1 MISSKKMPPDKP
13 LSITEIEAIEVWI
26 NQEAVWDAST
36 PGSMGLSTLTLRRP
50 DLPQNGEAHPID
62 AFVDSYFQ
70 KHRMAAPAPVSD
82 EVFVRRAYLDL
93 WGLLPTPEQWRNFIK
108 GERVDKRAHLIE
120 QLLAN
125 RENYSEHWISYWNDL
140 LHNDEGVKYPA
151 GTRESITNWLLE
163 ALRKNTPYDQ
173 MVRSLLNPVKEND
186 PAGFLVGVNWGGD
199 VSASQTPPMQAS
211 QNSTQVFLGAN
222 LKCASCHDSF
232 VSRWKLR
239 DTYGLASFFSEGP
252 LEIVRCDVETGEIA
266 PLQFLF
272 PDLANG
278 DTAESLTDRRAL
290 VARLFTTPR
299 NGRFARTMVNRIWK
313 KSFGRGLVEPA
324 DDMDAQPWDSDLLDW
339 MASDFVDHD
348 YDLQQLLKRIMTSRA
363 YQLPAVDRS
372 VEADKKAAYVFR
384 GPFRRRLSAEQFIDG
399 VSSITGEWRIL
410 DDEKGNAGTYS
421 RDWQLKSGMLTRA
434 LGRPIRDKVVTDR
447 KADATTLQV
456 LELING
462 NELATL
468 LHRGAKR
475 MTHELKPPPANLF
488 DSGVVKDGKVP
499 FDFDISAVREL
510 RLIIADAGSY
520 DPAAV
525 VAGWSEA
532 ELVGPN
538 GVTRLGDYS
547 SSPGAE
553 KKLMQ
558 IKGEEPKEALVT
570 LLPSELIFDIADQG
584 FTRFRGV
591 VGVDEGSL
599 LYQITPKVRFF
610 VFSEEPDRLQ
620 LVRVA
625 EDPPVPSREERLR
638 GDALIETLYRYAVA
652 RNPTPEE
659 RRIAGQFLDG
669 AGSDGLEDLLWA
681 IFLSPEFQFIR

>member
-1 MISSKKMPPDKP
+1 MTIA
-13 LSITEIEAIEVWI
+13 EIEAIEAWI
-26 NQEAVWDAST
+26 NQGAVWDDDA
-36 PGSMGLSTLTLRRP
+36 PGSNGLSTLTLRRP

-62 AFVDSYFQ
+62 AFVNAYFDRYEITG
-70 KHRMAAPAPVSD
+70 HRTVSD

-93 WGLLPTPEQWRNFIK
+93 WGLLPTPEQWRSFIQD
-108 GERVDKRAHLIE
+108 ESPDKRAHLIE
-120 QLLAN
+120 HLLAN
-125 RENYSEHWISYWNDL
+125 RKNYSEHWISYWNDL

-163 ALRKNTPYDQ
+163 ALRKNTPYDH

-199 VSASQTPPMQAS
+199 VSASQTPPMQAA

-232 VSRWKLR
+232 VSNWKLR

-252 LEIVRCDVETGEIA
+252 LEIVRCDVKTGEIA

-272 PDLANG
+272 PALANG
-278 DTAESLTDRRAL
+278 DTAESLTERRAL

-299 NGRFARTMVNRIWK
+299 NGRFARTVVNRIWK
-313 KSFGRGLVEPA
+313 KLFGRGLVEPV

-339 MASDFVDHD
+339 LASDFVDHD
-348 YDLQQLLKRIMTSRA
+348 YDLQRLLKRIMTSRA
-363 YQLPAVDRS
+363 YQLSAVDRS
-372 VEADKKAAYVFR
+372 AEADKKAAYFFR

-399 VSSITGEWRIL
+399 VSSLTGEWRIL
-410 DDEKGNAGTYS
+410 DDGKGNAGTYT
-421 RDWQLKSGMLTRA
+421 RDWQLKSGMLARA
-434 LGRPIRDKVVTDR
+434 LGRPNRDKVVTDR
-447 KADATTLQV
+447 EADATTLQI

-475 MTHELKPPPANLF
+475 MTHERKPPPANLF
-488 DSGVVKDGKVP
+488 DSGVVNDGKVP
-499 FDFDISAVREL
+499 FDIDISGAQQL
-510 RLIIADAGSY
+510 RLLVEDAGSY
-520 DPAAV
+520 DPGAV
-525 VAGWSEA
+525 AVGWSEA
-532 ELVGPN
+532 EMVGPN
-538 GVTRLGDYS
+538 GVIRLGDYS
-547 SSPGAE
+547 PSPGAE

-558 IKGEEPKEALVT
+558 IKEEEPKEALVT
-570 LLPSELIFDIADQG
+570 SVPSELIFNIADQG

-610 VFSEEPDRLQ
+610 VFSEEPDRQQ

-625 EDPPVPSREERLR
+625 GDPPVPNREERLR
-638 GDALIETLYRYAVA
+638 GEALIETLYRHAVA
-652 RNPTPEE
+652 RDPTPEE

-669 AGSDGLEDLLWA
+669 AGSDGLGDLLWA